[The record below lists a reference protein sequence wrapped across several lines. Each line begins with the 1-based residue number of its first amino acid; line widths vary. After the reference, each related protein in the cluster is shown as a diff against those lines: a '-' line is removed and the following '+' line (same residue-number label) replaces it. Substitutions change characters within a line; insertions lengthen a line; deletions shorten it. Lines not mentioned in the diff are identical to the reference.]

1 MERTFTGDRD
11 QEREAQAGRLTLT
24 LESTEKITRMTTR
37 IKPLTQRPAWKA
49 LAAHYKKVQD
59 LHLRK
64 LFADDSKRGER
75 MTAAAAGLFLDYSK
89 NRIIDQTIKLLI
101 QLANESDLS
110 GRIEAMFSGEKINVT
125 ENRAVLH
132 VALRAPKGAIIK
144 TDGKNVV
151 PEVHAVLEK
160 MNVFSERVRSGRW
173 KGHTGKRIKNVIN
186 IGIGGSD
193 LGPVMAYEAL
203 KHYSDR
209 RLTFRFVSNV
219 DGTDFVEATR
229 DLDPAETLFIVSSK
243 TFTTLE
249 TMTNAQSARAW
260 SLKGLGGNPKAVAKH
275 FVAVSTNAE
284 KVSAFGIDP
293 ANMFGFWDWVGGR
306 YSMDSAIGL
315 STMLAIGPE
324 NFHALLKGFHEMDEH
339 FRTTPFEKNLPA
351 LMGLLSIWN
360 NDFFGA
366 STVAVLPYE
375 QYLKRFP
382 AYLQQL
388 TMESN
393 GKHVTLAGKNVDY
406 QTGPIYWGEP
416 GTNGQ
421 HSFYQLI
428 HQGTRLIPCDFIA
441 FGHAL
446 SPLGRHHDIL
456 LANVFAQAEALAF
469 GKTAA
474 EVKAEGTPDWLVPHR
489 VFEGNRPSNVILAE
503 RLTPAVLGKL
513 VALYEH
519 SVFTQGVIW
528 NIDSFDQWGVELGKV
543 LAQRIVPE
551 LESKAT
557 PMLKHDSSTNNLI
570 RHYRK
575 LKKAKPVWN
584 PARREKLSR
593 HSHAAAQG

>member
-1 MERTFTGDRD
+1 M
-11 QEREAQAGRLTLT
+11 
-24 LESTEKITRMTTR
+24 
-37 IKPLTQRPAWKA
+37 
-49 LAAHYKKVQD
+49 
-59 LHLRK
+59 
-64 LFADDSKRGER
+64 
-75 MTAAAAGLFLDYSK
+75 FLDYSK
-89 NRIIDQTIKLLI
+89 NRITDKTLKLLL
-101 QLANESDLS
+101 QLAKESNLRGKID
-110 GRIEAMFSGEKINVT
+110 AMFSGAKINVT

-132 VALRAPKGAIIK
+132 VALRAPKGTFILV
-144 TDGKNVV
+144 DGKNVV
-151 PEVHAVLEK
+151 PEVHTVLDK
-160 MNVFSERVRSGRW
+160 MAEFSNRVRSGEW

-186 IGIGGSD
+186 VGIGGSD

-203 KHYSDR
+203 KYYSER
-209 RLTFRFVSNV
+209 SLTFRFVSNV
-219 DGTDFVEATR
+219 DGIDFVEATR
-229 DLDPAETLFIVSSK
+229 DLNPAETLFIISSK

-249 TMTNAQSARAW
+249 TMTNAQSARDWLLA
-260 SLKGLGGNPKAVAKH
+260 GLGGEVKAVAKH

-284 KVSAFGIDP
+284 KVSAFGIDT

-315 STMLAIGPE
+315 STMLAVGPD
-324 NFHALLKGFHEMDEH
+324 NFRAMLAGFHEMDEH
-339 FRTTPFEKNLPA
+339 FRTAPFEKNLPV
-351 LMGLLSIWN
+351 LMGLLSVWN
-360 NDFFGA
+360 NDFLGA
-366 STVAVLPYE
+366 QTVAVLPYE

-393 GKHVTLAGKNVDY
+393 GKHVTLDGKKVNY
-406 QTGPIYWGEP
+406 QTGPVYWGEP

-446 SPLGRHHDIL
+446 TPLGQHHDIL

-469 GKTAA
+469 GKTA
-474 EVKAEGTPDWLVPHR
+474 EKVKAEGTPDWLVPHR
-489 VFEGNRPSNVILAE
+489 VFEGNRPSNVILAD
-503 RLTPAVLGKL
+503 RLTPEILGQL

-551 LESKAT
+551 LESKTA
-557 PMLKHDSSTNNLI
+557 PRLKHDSSTNNLI
-570 RHYRK
+570 CRYRK
-575 LKKAKPVWN
+575 LKSAK
-584 PARREKLSR
+584 
-593 HSHAAAQG
+593 